1 MRLLN
6 LYSKTFSQP
15 FATFPSSPLNLKTMA
30 GKCVLAPMVRT
41 GELPTRLLALRYG
54 ADLVWGPETVDKGI
68 IGTQRVVNSKINCID
83 FVKPQ
88 NGGQYD
94 EKVIFRTYPTMEA
107 GKLIFQLGTASPEL
121 AVEAAKIV
129 VSDVAGIDVNSGCP
143 KHFSIHS
150 GMGAALLKN
159 PDRLVDI
166 LTSLVT
172 EVGVP
177 NSVPISVKI
186 RLLEPHSDT
195 IGLVQRLCTTGIS
208 RVTVH
213 CRTIP
218 MRPREPAVR
227 DVLSDIANVC
237 REAGIE
243 CFANG
248 DVDSRAHAEELIG
261 KHGVDGCMIA
271 RAAETNP
278 SVFLP
283 GEKLPW
289 LDVAKEYT
297 RIAVEVDNHFPN
309 IKFCLSHIIPGK
321 TDLYPL
327 ISRSKTARQ
336 ICEILEIPYEPPAPR
351 LEENLDKAF
360 GKAARA
366 EMVGSKAVQKAK
378 SSSTVKAAG
387 GGDSVK
393 HREKK
398 RKERGVGLHS
408 EITGILEQ
416 EPHQAAIIL

>member
-1 MRLLN
+1 
-6 LYSKTFSQP
+6 
-15 FATFPSSPLNLKTMA
+15 MA

-41 GELPTRLLALRYG
+41 GELPTRLLALKYG

-68 IGTQRVVNSKINCID
+68 IGAQRVVNSKINCID

-88 NGGQYD
+88 TGGQYD
-94 EKVIFRTYPTMEA
+94 EKVVFRTCPTMEA

-129 VSDVAGIDVNSGCP
+129 VGDVAGIDVNSGCP

-172 EVGVP
+172 EVGAP

-195 IGLVQRLCTTGIS
+195 IDLVRRLCTTGIS

-218 MRPREPAVR
+218 MRPREPAIR
-227 DVLSDIANVC
+227 DVLSQIADVC
-237 REAGIE
+237 HEAGIE

-248 DVDSRAHAEELIG
+248 DVNSRAHAEELIEMY
-261 KHGVDGCMIA
+261 GVDGCMIA

-278 SVFLP
+278 SIFLS

-289 LDVAKEYT
+289 LDVAKEYVRT
-297 RIAVEVDNHFPN
+297 AIEVDNHFSN

-321 TDLYPL
+321 TELYPL
-327 ISRSKTARQ
+327 ISRSKTVRQ
-336 ICEILEIPYEPPAPR
+336 ICEILEIPYEPPTP
-351 LEENLDKAF
+351 
-360 GKAARA
+360 RA
-366 EMVGSKAVQKAK
+366 EEKVVEKGKAK
-378 SSSTVKAAG
+378 SSATAKAAG
-387 GGDSVK
+387 GGSVK
-393 HREKK
+393 HGGKK
-398 RKERGVGLHS
+398 QKERGVGTHS
-408 EITGILEQ
+408 KTIPEQ
-416 EPHQAAIIL
+416 EPQQAAIVT